1 MATKY
6 DITKLATLLS
16 GDVVDSTTGK
26 KRSMTDEE
34 KREKVAEFCSEMGI
48 DTADFSGELK
58 ILMSDVKTATKKVC
72 GVIHS
77 KDGNYVSVTRKS
89 IGSYLT
95 SYVDNFLNDESVRKQ
110 DNKEKYFE
118 FLMGE
123 KATYLDEETCK
134 GLLAEN
140 MNRAK
145 NAKFGKTP
153 DLLDIANAV
162 VSYNEAVSTREYVEK
177 IYKNCVANGVDIYQS
192 AKTLEE
198 NYNSYASDDKKLAPV
213 ESFYAKNGGFES
225 ADPSVSGRGQALVS
239 RSLADFV
246 DTQISTGRRV
256 TKTEVK
262 NLNTEINKAKVAES
276 SASEH
281 ALDLKPVVGE
291 SDKAE
296 SSNDKEGHDSNNY
309 TDGQYKIP
317 KRGFFARVGRWMGR
331 HPFLTSLITVGTFI
345 VTGGLI
351 NPVFML
357 SNIATMI
364 LACGG
369 GLVSVAAGGG
379 IVRAVSPKY
388 KNFIYNYDIEKY
400 FKKIKKNNIK
410 AETTLDIV
418 KGLVGEKEFEAVA
431 QVKPKT
437 TNIETNKAKAQKIEE
452 LVGAGKVDNDTIA
465 QVKAIADA
473 RKKKVGKAID
483 NSKKM
488 DKIQA
493 LLTKKQINA
502 VDLGVENVKD
512 SVADERKALR
522 YEQLKQQQNNR
533 DYTNMLHI
541 ARYKK
546 NAEESTTTKDDEP
559 LVK

>member
-1 MATKY
+1 MATRY

-58 ILMSDVKTATKKVC
+58 ILMSDIKTATKKVC

-110 DNKEKYFE
+110 ENKEKYFE

-153 DLLDIANAV
+153 DLLDLANAV

-177 IYKNCVANGVDIYQS
+177 IYKNCVVNGVDIYQS

-198 NYNSYASDDKKLAPV
+198 NYNSYASDDKKLEPV

-276 SASEH
+276 SVSEH
-281 ALDLKPVVGE
+281 ASDLKPVVDE
-291 SDKAE
+291 PSKDEEEK
-296 SSNDKEGHDSNNY
+296 SSSID

-317 KRGFFARVGRWMGR
+317 KRGFFARLGRWMGR
-331 HPFLTSLITVGTFI
+331 HPFLTSLIAVGTFI

-357 SNIATMI
+357 SNIATLI

-379 IVRAVSPKY
+379 VVRAASPKY

-410 AETTLDIV
+410 VETTLDIV

-473 RKKKVGKAID
+473 RKKKVNKALN

-522 YEQLKQQQNNR
+522 YEQLKQKQNNR

-546 NAEESTTTKDDEP
+546 TEEGSTKTKDDEP

>member
-58 ILMSDVKTATKKVC
+58 ILMSDIKTATKKVC

-110 DNKEKYFE
+110 ENKEKYFE

-153 DLLDIANAV
+153 DLLDLANAV

-177 IYKNCVANGVDIYQS
+177 IYKNCVVNGVDIYQS

-198 NYNSYASDDKKLAPV
+198 NYNSYASDDKKLEPV

-276 SASEH
+276 SVSEH
-281 ALDLKPVVGE
+281 ASDLKPVVDE
-291 SDKAE
+291 PSKDEEEK
-296 SSNDKEGHDSNNY
+296 SSSID

-317 KRGFFARVGRWMGR
+317 KRGFFARLGRWMGR
-331 HPFLTSLITVGTFI
+331 HPFLTSLIAVGTFI

-357 SNIATMI
+357 SNIATLI

-379 IVRAVSPKY
+379 VVRAASPKY

-410 AETTLDIV
+410 VETTLDIV

-473 RKKKVGKAID
+473 RKKKVNKALN

-522 YEQLKQQQNNR
+522 YEQLKQKQNNR

-546 NAEESTTTKDDEP
+546 TEEGSTKTKDDEP